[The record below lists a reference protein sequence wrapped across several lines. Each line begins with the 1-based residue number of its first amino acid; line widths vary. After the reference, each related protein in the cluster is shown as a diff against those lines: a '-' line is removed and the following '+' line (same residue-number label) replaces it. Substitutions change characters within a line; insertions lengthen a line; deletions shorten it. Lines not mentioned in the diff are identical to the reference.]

1 MGLLELWGRKMT
13 PGERFITL
21 IVTILSGV
29 ALLTGGLVFT
39 IKLLWNIR
47 GSWDKTNAELH
58 ELVGDVRDLVDQKER
73 EHQRLELRDDRLEAR
88 VERHEQWHDK
98 H

>member
-1 MGLLELWGRKMT
+1 MT
-13 PGERFITL
+13 PAERFVTL
-21 IVTILSGV
+21 IVTILSGMAV
-29 ALLTGGLVFT
+29 LSGGLVLT

-47 GSWDKTNAELH
+47 GEWDRTNAELH
-58 ELVGDVRDLVDQKER
+58 ELVGDVRDLVDRKESDHR
-73 EHQRLELRDDRLEAR
+73 RLESRDDRIEAR